1 MTDNIVSFLLLVP
14 GFIKTP
20 TVSEIDCTRYPSSLQ
35 QGHLTLTCS
44 ITSFYPPDIAV
55 KWLKRCNNEEME
67 VKKEE
72 GLVEVWGPIQT
83 QLRTFRAMAV
93 LKEVQNGL
101 KDVDKDG
108 EIVCRVEHCSL
119 LRPIERVWTNSHFGK
134 AVSMHINSICHV
146 GMI

>member
-1 MTDNIVSFLLLVP
+1 MADNLVSFLVLVP

-20 TVSEIDCTRYPSSLQ
+20 TVSEINFAHYPASLQ

-44 ITSFYPPDIAV
+44 ITTFYPPDITV
-55 KWLKRCNNEEME
+55 KWLKRCNNAEVE

-83 QLRTFRAMAV
+83 QLRTFRATAV
-93 LKEVQNGL
+93 LKEVENGL

-119 LRPIERVWTNSHFGK
+119 LGPIERIWTNSYFGK
-134 AVSMHINSICHV
+134 AVSMYINSMCHV
-146 GMI
+146 Q